1 MDTLIFTFT
10 KHSKGRSIVD
20 CKVTGEHA
28 QKMFCSPVGQSFANL
43 WKGKEEAVEESKE
56 EIGGIATVPSIVD
69 AESIE
74 GQSSTQ
80 SQVDATMFQTVGSTI
95 PKNNVSIHQPTVN
108 VGSNPAPLPKLT
120 TTKRPLESTTTPKDD
135 ITHCAVPNKSLTFY
149 TARPNK
155 DPIIKP
161 AQMPAVVV
169 NNTRNSSPHLLLKDK
184 IKARMQFKIHLSD
197 ASQVIN
203 VDIPSTWTGS
213 QEELCVKVK
222 SMWE

>member
-1 MDTLIFTFT
+1 
-10 KHSKGRSIVD
+10 
-20 CKVTGEHA
+20 
-28 QKMFCSPVGQSFANL
+28 MFCSPVGQLFANL
-43 WKGKEEAVEESKE
+43 RKREEAVEERKE
-56 EIGGIATVPSIVD
+56 ETGGIATVPSIVD

-74 GQSSTQ
+74 GQSPTQ
-80 SQVDATMFQTVGSTI
+80 SQVDATMLKTVGSTI
-95 PKNNVSIHQPTVN
+95 PKHNVSIHHQQPTVN

-120 TTKRPLESTTTPKDD
+120 TTKRPRESTTTPKDN
-135 ITHCAVPNKSLTFY
+135 ITHCVVPNKSLRCY
-149 TARPNK
+149 TAKPNK
-155 DPIIKP
+155 DPIIEP

-169 NNTRNSSPHLLLKDK
+169 ANTRNSSSHLLLKDK

-222 SMWE
+222 SMWEKKV